1 MKLGEYLVKIKS
13 TELIEEH
20 NIQDGSKSPIIMYRS
35 VEYVKQVSDKTHK
48 FVRHK
53 NNPEG
58 FILAKMNEKVKEV
71 FIKNE
76 CENETIKN

>member
-1 MKLGEYLVKIKS
+1 MCRKVEYLR
-13 TELIEEH
+13 
-20 NIQDGSKSPIIMYRS
+20 P
-35 VEYVKQVSDKTHK
+35 VSDETHR

-58 FILAKMNEKVKEV
+58 FILAKSFDKMNEKVKEG